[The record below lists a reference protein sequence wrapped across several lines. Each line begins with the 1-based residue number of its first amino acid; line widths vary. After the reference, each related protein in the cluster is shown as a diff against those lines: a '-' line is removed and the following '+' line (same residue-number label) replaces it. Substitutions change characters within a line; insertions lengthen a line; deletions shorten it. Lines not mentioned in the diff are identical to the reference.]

1 MTAKGFHMVDP
12 RDRAEQPAPP
22 ASNDLGDADVRPSPP
37 TPNVT
42 RRWMLPAVATAGA
55 VIAQAPAMAQP
66 GEEALATTRPLT
78 YFLKVSDFLQSIVTI
93 PATPV
98 KFQNPAIVNTTTAS
112 KYFAG
117 IADIYTPSDPHRSVG
132 RCSASFLCFKNDGR
146 YYTDIANYISV
157 NNGLIVSWLTPTT
170 LLNLAL
176 DSVIHSMVT
185 ECIVIA
191 STKIGV
197 NPYYGKQFNLKV
209 SSGKTAGVKQIR
221 FQFTQI

>member
-1 MTAKGFHMVDP
+1 MTNPHDA
-12 RDRAEQPAPP
+12 AEYPTLPAPTAPGHTDGRVAEEARPGASSP
-22 ASNDLGDADVRPSPP
+22 A
-37 TPNVT
+37 VT

-55 VIAQAPAMAQP
+55 VIAQSPAMAQP
-66 GEEALATTRPLT
+66 GEEALAATQPLT
-78 YFLKVSDFLQSIVTI
+78 YFLKVSEFLQSIVQI

-117 IADIYTPSDPHRSVG
+117 IADIYVPSAPHKSVG
-132 RCSASFLCFKNDGR
+132 RCSASFMCFKNDGR

-157 NNGLIVSWLTPTT
+157 NNGLIVSWFTPTT

-176 DSVIHSMVT
+176 DSAIHSMVT
-185 ECIVIA
+185 ECIVLA
-191 STKIGV
+191 STKVGF

-209 SSGKTAGVKQIR
+209 SSGKTAGVEQIR
-221 FQFTQI
+221 FQFTRI